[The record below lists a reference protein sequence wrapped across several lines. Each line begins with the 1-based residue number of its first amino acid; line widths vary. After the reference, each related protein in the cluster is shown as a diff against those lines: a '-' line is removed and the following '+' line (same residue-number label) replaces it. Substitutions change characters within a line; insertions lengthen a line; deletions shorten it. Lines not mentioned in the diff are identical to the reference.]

1 MDKTKKKNN
10 RLYFFFSLVCT
21 LLLSACGVKNYHG
34 FFGEDARFANY
45 TLLGT
50 DGDGSTG
57 LAYYADD
64 TNPNEIAVAIGSCVE
79 DEIEVTTYKGRP
91 VTSVFPAGFQNC
103 DTIKTITLPETI
115 TSFGTDAF
123 AGSALQYITI
133 PNGLSVISSGAF
145 RNCKDL
151 VVVEFDKVNN
161 SVTTI
166 NDYAFA
172 NDYSLSTFAFHNL
185 PHLKTI
191 GSEAFLYCLEL
202 RSVIFPKG
210 FTTLHSYAFQDCKG
224 LTTIYFPASTAYVAT
239 NAFRG
244 VGESA
249 KIYFSEEEP
258 GSISSSSASTSS
270 SRTPVSLADNFN
282 FSYGNYYIPVMYG
295 VGDLIISGPFHF
307 SRPENGRYPLEE
319 YTGTGDGTWRD
330 ENRAEY
336 TEIIAEDEVILYNYE
351 DDGRTSLDIPSTIVW
366 GETLKVVGIQNNVF
380 KDKTT
385 FSSVTFHENLRFI
398 DAFAFQGCTSLDKI
412 DLQGAIDLKHIQA
425 GAFYNTMPTKKV
437 YDAEHKNEIH
447 IPATVENI
455 GPGAFGSCDG
465 LFKLHFDG
473 ASNTY
478 EETFYSPG
486 GTDSFELPYEPTSVS
501 SVTVDGPTKTYAV
514 NDKTIQISGGNV
526 RLGAVIKAKYETNST
541 NATQRFVG
549 HLDGDNLASEF
560 VLYGIAER
568 IESITVGGVAQVL
581 DTDYTVENIE
591 IEEET
596 KTKITFTT
604 PPVKDGQI
612 VVSYRLRSR
621 LKKIDEYAFYGCADG
636 FSGSKF
642 NSYNYHLRQ
651 CVDPF
656 PSVTFPASLTEI
668 GANAF
673 NKAEFIGEAVIK
685 SSSLSIGSSAFQEHK
700 CLSSIIFPTN
710 MTNLVLNNKSFASG
724 LSIEECSTGSL
735 QKKLIS
741 VTLPA
746 ATTVKGDDVFW
757 GHSML
762 SIYCI
767 GNTPTIQNKA
777 NNWNR
782 IGSQIPARFGD
793 FKTAQTTIDKAPT
806 YKVSSANDIVT
817 LPDKD
822 HPVFDFVKEIGN
834 TYATLTNYHYYGAR
848 IMDRAGNTAIV
859 PGKSLTTYDTSTFN
873 TNYKNVNYSSQY
885 AVMLSNGHFRAEV
898 PAQVK
903 INGSFIDVKKIG
915 QSALAM
921 QINETSM
928 RPNTKSRTGTNFSD
942 LSECKYWIEDSNF
955 WTTREI
961 TLPNSIEE
969 IGAASLAFT
978 PFAVIKTY
986 DTANSKLS
994 DDKLSMIWDSAKAIS
1009 ENGYFP
1015 SSLTTLGRMACS
1027 FSSLTNAKLPNGL
1040 TSFNGITNSSGPDD
1054 NSWYTFPFIGCFDL
1068 EEISLYDAGAA
1079 APVFTSN
1086 GSIIS
1091 YEKNGQM
1098 IEGAEGI
1105 TEMTI
1110 PWGTT
1115 SITKGALRG
1124 GRRISILE
1132 FPYTVTNVAPYLMDT
1147 IGSAVD
1153 SWGWS
1158 GTSRLN
1164 TVSFKSAAEYG
1175 KDDTEK
1181 EAHATP
1187 SCTVIGE
1194 SAFWGCTSL
1203 ANIELPIGLTTIG
1216 PKAFRNCSGITN
1228 ITIDSGTSAS
1238 SPYTANPVTSLGKD
1252 VDLTKLPSLNFID
1265 YEAFAGSSVASLTTS
1280 SNIQSLGIDTF
1291 RDCKQLAAVTFDGA
1305 LTTIGNTC
1313 FYGCSLLA
1321 NVTFNGTGVSFG
1333 SNCFYNCDALTNID
1347 IPNDSTINSLAFN
1360 NCNGLDNGRVLVG
1373 TGVSFTGTKGDSAFK
1388 DCDAGTK
1395 IFLMEDYATY
1405 ITRKNAGKYPEGWN
1419 VRSWNND
1426 SGDALDFYCYSA
1438 TQPQNPVQGFHYWE
1452 DEDHDGV
1459 PHIWL

>member
-57 LAYYADD
+57 LAYYVDD

-103 DTIKTITLPETI
+103 DTIKTITLPDSI
-115 TSFGTDAF
+115 TTFGTDAF

-151 VVVEFDKVNN
+151 VVVEIDKVNN

-185 PHLKTI
+185 QHLKTI

-249 KIYFSEEEP
+249 KIYFSEDEP

-282 FSYGNYYIPVMYG
+282 FSYGNYYIPVVYG

-330 ENRAEY
+330 ENKAEY

-380 KDKTT
+380 KDKTAIK
-385 FSSVTFHENLRFI
+385 SVTFHENLRFI

-486 GTDSFELPYEPTSVS
+486 GTDSFELPYEPTSVT
-501 SVTVDGPTKTYAV
+501 SVTVNGPTKDYDV
-514 NDKTIQISGGNV
+514 NDRTIQIRGGNV
-526 RLGAVIKAKYETNST
+526 SAGSVIKAKYQTNST

-549 HLDGDNLASEF
+549 HLDDDNLVSEF
-560 VLYGIAER
+560 VLYGKADR
-568 IESITVGGVAQVL
+568 IESVTLGGVAQVL
-581 DTDYTVENIE
+581 NTDYTVENIE

-604 PPVKDGQI
+604 PPVKDAKI
-612 VVSYRLRSR
+612 VVSYRLISR
-621 LKKIDEYAFYGCADG
+621 LKKIDEYAFYGCANN

-642 NSYNYHLRQ
+642 NGYSYNLRE
-651 CVDPF
+651 CLDPF
-656 PSVTFPASLTEI
+656 QSITFPASLTEI
-668 GANAF
+668 GENAF
-673 NKAEFIGEAVIK
+673 NKAEFIGETVFQ
-685 SSSLSIGSSAFQEHK
+685 SSTLSIKASAFQEHK
-700 CLSSIIFPTN
+700 CLSSIIFPTT
-710 MTNLVLNNKSFASG
+710 MTGGLNLYNKSFASG
-724 LSIEECSTGSL
+724 LGAADCAAGNQ

-746 ATTVKGDDVFW
+746 NTTVWGDNVFD
-757 GHSML
+757 GHL
-762 SIYCI
+762 HVSIYCI
-767 GNTPTIQNKA
+767 NNTPTIKNNKNSWHKVGNTA
-777 NNWNR
+777 
-782 IGSQIPARFGD
+782 IGTFGS
-793 FKTAQTTIDKAPT
+793 FSGKASKTEFDYAAVYTVA
-806 YKVSSANDIVT
+806 SANDIIT
-817 LPDKD
+817 IPNKEN
-822 HPVFDFVKEIGN
+822 PVFDFVKEIGQ
-834 TYATLTNYHYYGAR
+834 TSATLTNYHFYGGR
-848 IMDRAGNTAIV
+848 IRDAAGNTAITM
-859 PGKSLTTYDTSTFN
+859 GNSLATTNTSHIN
-873 TNYKNVNYSSQY
+873 GSYNSEYAVKTNYDGNIK
-885 AVMLSNGHFRAEV
+885 GHFRLEV
-898 PAQVK
+898 PYQVY
-903 INGSFIDVKKIG
+903 INGNWLDVEKIG
-915 QSALAM
+915 KKALAL
-921 QINETSM
+921 QINTSGLHPKKET
-928 RPNTKSRTGTNFSD
+928 TTGTYTNNDAFRYWQENQNF
-942 LSECKYWIEDSNF
+942 F
-955 WTTREI
+955 TMREI
-961 TLPNSIEE
+961 TLPN
-969 IGAASLAFT
+969 T
-978 PFAVIKTY
+978 IKTIDDASFAIVPFTTLKSY
-986 DTANSKLS
+986 DGTSSKPS
-994 DDKLSMIWDSAKAIS
+994 ADGLSMIYDASTNAIS
-1009 ENGYFP
+1009 AIGVFP
-1015 SSLTTLGRMACS
+1015 SSLKTIGNKAFV
-1027 FSSLTNAKLPNGL
+1027 FS
-1040 TSFNGITNSSGPDD
+1040 GITHAILPAALTRFGAVTQSAAPDPTT
-1054 NSWYTFPFIGCFDL
+1054 SYYYFPFMGCFDL
-1068 EEISLYDAGAA
+1068 TELSMTGTAA
-1079 APVFTSN
+1079 SPVFTASGGVLMYASTN
-1086 GSIIS
+1086 
-1091 YEKNGQM
+1091 QM
-1098 IEGAEGI
+1098 IEGAEGSTSI
-1105 TEMTI
+1105 TI
-1110 PWGTT
+1110 QWGTT
-1115 SITKGALRG
+1115 SMVGGAIRG
-1124 GRRISILE
+1124 GREIGEVS
-1132 FPYTVTNVAPYLMDT
+1132 FPYTLEGISDNFLDA
-1147 IGSAVD
+1147 IGDARD
-1153 SWGWS
+1153 SKGRS
-1158 GTSRLN
+1158 GIGGLQ
-1164 TVSFKSAAEYG
+1164 TVEFKSAAEMGAGATSINTPQCRSIG
-1175 KDDTEK
+1175 K
-1181 EAHATP
+1181 
-1187 SCTVIGE
+1187 
-1194 SAFWGCTSL
+1194 SAFYGCGEL
-1203 ANIELPIGLTTIG
+1203 LNLELPVSLESLGETAFHSCSKLNNITIDKGSEGSVDLDDHLDLRELPNLNFININCFESCKALKQVTTSSALTTLNSNV
-1216 PKAFRNCSGITN
+1216 FLNCSGIQTA
-1228 ITIDSGTSAS
+1228 TFDSA
-1238 SPYTANPVTSLGKD
+1238 
-1252 VDLTKLPSLNFID
+1252 LTKID
-1265 YEAFAGSSVASLTTS
+1265 ISCFSGCTS
-1280 SNIQSLGIDTF
+1280 
-1291 RDCKQLAAVTFDGA
+1291 
-1305 LTTIGNTC
+1305 
-1313 FYGCSLLA
+1313 LA
-1321 NVTFNGTGVSFG
+1321 NVTFNGTGVTFG
-1333 SNCFYNCDALTNID
+1333 DSCFNNCDALTNID
-1347 IPNDSTINSLAFN
+1347 IPNDSTLNNKVFN
-1360 NCNGLDNGRVLVG
+1360 DCDGLDNGRVLVG
-1373 TGVSFTGTKGDSAFK
+1373 TGVTFTGTLTNSAFI
-1388 DCDAGTK
+1388 DCDSGTK
-1395 IFLMEDYATY
+1395 IFLMEDYSTY
-1405 ITRKNAGKYPEGWN
+1405 INRKNAGKYPDGWN
-1419 VRSWNND
+1419 LYSYNGT